1 MPSVVA
7 AENHEYHA
15 ASAWM
20 RLHDRCV
27 SPWYDIG
34 RVTQLFS
41 SRRSFRWFF
50 DAIFLFC
57 FTVMNSQDFE
67 ITTND
72 KISNA
77 PYLVVVHLVW
87 QTWAIG
93 EWIFRLLFRFPSPAG
108 PMTAATCRIT
118 GDLIRSSS
126 WSEVRC
132 SKAHALTLREAIGTS
147 FKKAG
152 KEDGDPLV
160 LLNRWY
166 VVLLS
171 EVC

>member
-34 RVTQLFS
+34 RVTQLYS

-93 EWIFRLLFRFPSPAG
+93 EWIFRLLFRFSSPTG
-108 PMTAATCRIT
+108 PCCHLSHNRWFNP
-118 GDLIRSSS
+118 LSSR
-126 WSEVRC
+126 SEVRC
-132 SKAHALTLREAIGTS
+132 SKTHALTLREAVGTR
-147 FKKAG
+147 FPQMKTATQ
-152 KEDGDPLV
+152 
-160 LLNRWY
+160 WFY
-166 VVLLS
+166 
-171 EVC
+171 